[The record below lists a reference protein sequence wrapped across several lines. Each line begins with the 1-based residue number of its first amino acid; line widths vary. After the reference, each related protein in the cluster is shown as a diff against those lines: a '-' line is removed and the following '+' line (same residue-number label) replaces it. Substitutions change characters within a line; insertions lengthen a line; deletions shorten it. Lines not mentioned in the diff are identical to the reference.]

1 MGVQGKTIVND
12 AVFQAMAEIVL
23 KNIEDVVAKERK
35 GPLAG
40 LSKAL
45 VERFSP
51 QIVVKKAEKPEADF
65 GDISFE
71 LKLAVIY
78 GVKIPEAAVKVRKEL
93 VKVVEEL
100 TGYKVTSVDVIVDRI
115 VEMRELESALQ
126 EEAQK
131 A

>member
-1 MGVQGKTIVND
+1 MGVEGKTIVND
-12 AVFQAMAEIVL
+12 AVFQAIAEIVL
-23 KNIEDVVAKERK
+23 KNVEDVVAKERK

-51 QIVVKKAEKPEADF
+51 QIVVKKEEKPEVSF

-78 GVKIPEAAVKVRKEL
+78 GIKIPDAAVKVRKEL

-115 VEMRELESALQ
+115 VEMKELEGALQ
-126 EEAQK
+126 EEEQ
-131 A
+131 

>member
-1 MGVQGKTIVND
+1 MEGKTIVND
-12 AVFQAMAEIVL
+12 AVFQAIAEIVL

-51 QIVVKKAEKPEADF
+51 QIVVKKVEKPEVDL

-78 GVKIPEAAVKVRKEL
+78 GVKIPDAAVKVRKEL
-93 VKVVEEL
+93 VQVVEEL
-100 TGYKVTSVDVIVDRI
+100 TGYKVTSIDVIVDRI
-115 VEMRELESALQ
+115 VEMKELEESLQ
-126 EEAQK
+126 EEE
-131 A
+131 

>member
-1 MGVQGKTIVND
+1 MGVEGKTIVND
-12 AVFQAMAEIVL
+12 AVFQAIAEIVL
-23 KNIEDVVAKERK
+23 KNVEDVVAKERK

-51 QIVVKKAEKPEADF
+51 QIVVKKEEKPEVSF

-78 GVKIPEAAVKVRKEL
+78 GIKIPDAAVKVRKEL

-115 VEMRELESALQ
+115 VEMKELEGAL
-126 EEAQK
+126 EEEEQ
-131 A
+131 

>member
-1 MGVQGKTIVND
+1 MGVEGKTIVND
-12 AVFQAMAEIVL
+12 AVFQAIAEIVL

-40 LSKAL
+40 LSKVL

-51 QIVVKKAEKPEADF
+51 QIVVKKVEKPEVDF

-78 GVKIPEAAVKVRKEL
+78 GIKIPEAAVKVRKEL

-115 VEMRELESALQ
+115 VEMKELETALQ